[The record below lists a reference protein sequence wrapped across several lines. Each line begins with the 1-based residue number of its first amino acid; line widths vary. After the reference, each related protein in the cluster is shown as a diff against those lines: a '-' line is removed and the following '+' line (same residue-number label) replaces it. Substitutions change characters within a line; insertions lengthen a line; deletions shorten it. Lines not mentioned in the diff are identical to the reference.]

1 MGKVKIWIQ
10 ESWLGRGGGGGAED
24 VGFNRWRYNGK
35 RGDEDGNANNDGVHL
50 CVQM

>member
-10 ESWLGRGGGGGAED
+10 ESWLGRRGEED
-24 VGFNRWRYNGK
+24 VGLNRWRYNGE
-35 RGDEDGNANNDGVHL
+35 RGDEVGNADNDGVHL

>member
-10 ESWLGRGGGGGAED
+10 ESWLGRGDED
-24 VGFNRWRYNGK
+24 VRFNRWRYNGE
-35 RGDEDGNANNDGVHL
+35 RGDEVGNADNDGVHL

>member
-10 ESWLGRGGGGGAED
+10 ESCAED
-24 VGFNRWRYNGK
+24 VGFNRWRYNGE
-35 RGDEDGNANNDGVHL
+35 RDDEDGNANNDGVHL